1 MSGDAVIVGTTS
13 ASTLT
18 NVDNIIS
25 GAGQIGSGDG
35 NLTLVNAAHGTIEAD
50 ISGTTLTLDTGHA
63 IANAGIL
70 EAANG
75 GTLQIDDAV
84 SGGSAIVA
92 GGTLIFDAP
101 SDVDV
106 TFDNGTAYGEL
117 ALGHLADFSGQISG
131 FAGTAPDLAHSDA
144 IDLADIAFGSN
155 ITFAYD
161 DNAGTDTGGTL
172 TIFDGG
178 NAVGHLAFATGEF
191 TTASFNLSA
200 DGSGGTL
207 ITDPPV
213 PTPSTAA
220 ATTSPDDHA
229 NTIVGASSGNTLT
242 GTDGHDNF
250 VFNAITDMR
259 AGAGNFDTI
268 TNFTPTTADHD
279 TARFLGHRRPNQCP
293 GADSPTARRSR
304 PTASP
309 GSKTAR
315 RPTFMPI

>member
-1 MSGDAVIVGTTS
+1 MSGEAVIVGSTS

-25 GAGQIGSGDG
+25 GAGQIGAGDG

-50 ISGTTLTLDTGHA
+50 ISGATLTLDTGHA

-84 SGGSAIVA
+84 SGGNAIIA
-92 GGTLIFDAP
+92 GGTLMFDAP
-101 SDVDV
+101 SDVNV
-106 TFDNGTAYGEL
+106 TFDNGGGTTYGEL
-117 ALGHLADFSGQISG
+117 ALGHLTDFSGQISG

-144 IDLADIAFGSN
+144 IDLTDIAFGSN
-155 ITFAYD
+155 ITVAYD

-178 NAVGHLAFATGEF
+178 NAVGHLAFANGEF
-191 TTASFNLSA
+191 STASFNLSA

-213 PTPSTAA
+213 PTPSAA
-220 ATTSPDDHA
+220 AD
-229 NTIVGASSGNTLT
+229 NVT
-242 GTDGHDNF
+242 G
-250 VFNAITDMR
+250 
-259 AGAGNFDTI
+259 
-268 TNFTPTTADHD
+268 
-279 TARFLGHRRPNQCP
+279 
-293 GADSPTARRSR
+293 
-304 PTASP
+304 
-309 GSKTAR
+309 
-315 RPTFMPI
+315 